1 MNMRGIGAIS
11 LILAGG
17 CCLIG
22 QFTGPIAEA
31 TPVDVA
37 TSELDELRAEVAALT
52 ARIEAMQSSACQCL
66 EAAATPEEPEGEPEE
81 PVRKIAPEESE
92 IQRVLQT
99 YTGAAWQYKNGRG
112 QQSAELL
119 RSHLVDEHGL
129 NEDELS
135 GLAWQ
140 DLRRLHGHAHT
151 SGKSATKQSTP
162 SKFSRSVLNC
172 PGGKCRVRRRR

>member
-1 MNMRGIGAIS
+1 MRGIGAIS

-37 TSELDELRAEVAALT
+37 TSELNELRAEVAALT
-52 ARIEAMQSSACQCL
+52 ARIKAMQSELDQYADAS
-66 EAAATPEEPEGEPEE
+66 ATPEEPEEE

-92 IQRVLQT
+92 IQRILDT
-99 YTGAAWQYKNGRG
+99 YTGVGWQYKNGRK
-112 QQSAELL
+112 QSAELL

-129 NEDELS
+129 NEDELP

-151 SGKSATKQSTP
+151 SKKSATKQSTP
-162 SKFSRSVLNC
+162 SKFSQSVLNC